1 MTPPQP
7 WTDDLD
13 RLLTRLLA
21 EGAELAVSHPD
32 GTPAFRAALARHH
45 RVDTDSGAIWILP
58 LVGGYQ
64 TESGYA
70 FDLQTTRRRNLTFH
84 TVAADDDQLAF
95 ELITDQR
102 AVVRPAGADVIGEL
116 RRWDTYYAGL
126 DADTKTALDALT
138 ADTL

>member
-13 RLLTRLLA
+13 QLLTRLLA

-32 GTPAFRAALARHH
+32 GTHAFRAALARHH
-45 RVDTDSGAIWILP
+45 RVDTDSRAIWILP
-58 LVGGYQ
+58 LVGGYH

-70 FDLQTTRRRNLTFH
+70 FDLQVTRRRNLTFH
-84 TVAADDDQLAF
+84 TVSVTDDNQLAF
-95 ELITDQR
+95 ELTDQR

-126 DADTKTALDALT
+126 DADTKTAVDALT